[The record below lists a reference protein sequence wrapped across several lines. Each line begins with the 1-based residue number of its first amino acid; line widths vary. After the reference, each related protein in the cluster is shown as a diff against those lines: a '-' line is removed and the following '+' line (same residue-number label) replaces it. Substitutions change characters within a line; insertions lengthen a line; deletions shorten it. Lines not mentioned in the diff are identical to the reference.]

1 MFAKIRFALV
11 TALLLIGSTFAA
23 VALTPAEI
31 QRKWAA
37 QSTLTGTFITQYEG
51 GNQSHGDFH
60 MQGPLQLVMEYR
72 ATGGQLIFNANGIAM
87 VDVNYPANNTMRRDN
102 RLKAIFSTQPSFAGY
117 HSSKGSN
124 AEHTV
129 LGFAADEGAMKVY
142 FSNRSGQLSYL
153 VIFGSDGKSTTQFFY
168 D

>member
-1 MFAKIRFALV
+1 MLSKTRLLFA
-11 TALLLIGSTFAA
+11 TALFMLGTAIAA
-23 VALTPAEI
+23 GAMTPAEI

-37 QSTLTGTFITQYEG
+37 QNTLTGTFITQYEG
-51 GNQSHGDFH
+51 GEQAHGNFH
-60 MQGPLQLVMEYR
+60 MQGPLQLVMEYK
-72 ATGGQLIFNANGIAM
+72 ATGGQLIFNASGITM

-102 RLKAIFSTQPSFAGY
+102 RLKAIFSTQPSFASY

-124 AEHTV
+124 ADLTV

-142 FSNRSGQLSYL
+142 FSNHSGHLSYL
-153 VIFGSDGKSTTQFFY
+153 VIFGNDGKSTTQFFY